1 MFDYTYIFGVMDLVL
16 PLVVLSLI
24 YLISNRYVLIH
35 QVKRPEYRYFIPGLF
50 YKIFFALALC
60 FIYVFYYNGGDTIG
74 YFEESTNLVRLSY
87 KYPWKAIEIWLGGT
101 SPENRSYFDSST
113 GFPSSY
119 WWDPHAYFVVRFI
132 APLTFITGQSY
143 LTTTILLA
151 WICYFGIW
159 KVYLVFTEAF
169 PSQSKNLAIAILF
182 VPSVAFWGSGIL
194 KDTIT
199 LSAIFWFTYGI
210 YLLVSKKGKTI
221 LDPFYGLLYII
232 VGSILI
238 MSLKPYLIYPLIL
251 GMAYI
256 IMHQYTAQ
264 IKYKIIRWMFIP
276 FVFLVVVGGSR
287 VVLSQLSSSMG
298 KFSVESALENAVI
311 VHRDL
316 KQDYYKGSSF
326 DIGDFDA
333 SFTGIVSK
341 FPEAVTAGLFRP
353 FIWEA
358 RNVAMLISALENVFF
373 TYIFLSLIVK
383 VKFTRIT
390 YILSKEP
397 LLIYSL
403 IIGLFTAYMVGL
415 TTSNFGSMVR
425 YRIPGLP
432 FFLSVLLV
440 VKSYGKMLA
449 KNKLQ
454 LTELGTHG
462 GFADNK
468 NPQRQEEQ
476 EVSLQ

>member
-1 MFDYTYIFGVMDLVL
+1 MFDYTYIFGIMDLVL
-16 PLVVLSLI
+16 PLVVLSVI
-24 YLISNRYVLIH
+24 YLVSNRVVLANRYH
-35 QVKRPEYRYFIPGLF
+35 RPEYKYFIPGLF

-101 SPENRSYFDSST
+101 TPENRSYFDSST

-132 APLTFITGQSY
+132 APLTFLTGQSY

-159 KVYLVFTEAF
+159 KVYLVFTDSF
-169 PSQSKNLAIAILF
+169 PSQTRNLAIAILF

-210 YLLVSKKGKTI
+210 FLAVFKRGKSI
-221 LDPFYGLLYII
+221 LDPFYGISYII
-232 VGSILI
+232 MSSILI
-238 MSLKPYLIYPLIL
+238 MSLKPYLIYPLII
-251 GMAYI
+251 GMAYL
-256 IMHQYTAQ
+256 IMQQYTSQ
-264 IKYKIIRWMFIP
+264 IKYRIIRWLFIP
-276 FVFLVVVGGSR
+276 FVMIVVVGGSR
-287 VVLSQLSSSMG
+287 IVLSQLSSSMG

-358 RNVAMLISALENVFF
+358 RNVAMVISALENVFF
-373 TYIFLSLIVK
+373 TFIFLSLIFRVK
-383 VKFTRIT
+383 LTRIAF
-390 YILSKEP
+390 ILSKEP

-403 IIGLFTAYMVGL
+403 IIGIFTAYMVGL

-440 VKSYGKMLA
+440 VQSYSKMLA
-449 KNKLQ
+449 RNKMK
-454 LTELGTHG
+454 LTELGART
-462 GFADNK
+462 K
-468 NPQRQEEQ
+468 NLGKPDSNRNEKEQ
-476 EVSLQ
+476 VSLQ